1 MKNLRFHKPYE
12 ALKREFLNR
21 GLTYRDVA
29 NVIGVAA
36 STVQLKIN
44 GQSDFYI
51 SEILAI
57 CEAFGIDA
65 EVFFAEYEAP
75 ACQNGVADEAP
86 GMVV

>member
-1 MKNLRFHKPYE
+1 MTQKRCHPPYTTF
-12 ALKREFLNR
+12 KRTLAGM
-21 GLTYRDVA
+21 GLTYKDVA
-29 NVIGVAA
+29 DVIGVTA

-65 EVFFAEYEAP
+65 NIFFADL
-75 ACQNGVADEAP
+75 VA
-86 GMVV
+86 